1 MLYLFFH
8 FHTLKFSMFI
18 DIEVHRNNILG
29 KQKEDNISTRKL
41 PFVAYFYTSK
51 SNLFYSYYQ
60 SKANL
65 FLLFYAYEIRL
76 FSIS

>member
-18 DIEVHRNNILG
+18 NIEVHRNNILG

-51 SNLFYSYYQ
+51 SNLFCSYYQ
-60 SKANL
+60 SKAKL